1 MERRIKF
8 IYGLTICAIVAYTL
22 VQGYWLYS
30 RYQLSL
36 DEYKS
41 ELYDTIIA
49 CFEEDIAVRKA
60 LPSSPRL
67 YGNRFRKAHNQKDD
81 DKTEAWTC
89 EIIAFDT
96 LHHSLVIPKDVD
108 APTYLLEFIANHGD
122 TQQSEMPD
130 GMERFEFTCENK
142 EGVGTDLLLEA
153 LDRFIVDLQ
162 HPFQKERLDSILR
175 SRDRHDD
182 LATVHTNRWLH
193 LATLHACVVSLRHL
207 RGAGGCGDNG
217 HQYFASHPSYG
228 LYITN
233 ADIAIVHPYLLS
245 VLSDT
250 DYPKATAH

>member
-1 MERRIKF
+1 MYFCSMERRIKF

-122 TQQSEMPD
+122 TQH
-130 GMERFEFTCENK
+130 
-142 EGVGTDLLLEA
+142 LLLET

-175 SRDRHDD
+175 SRDIAAQSIITTKTD
-182 LATVHTNRWLH
+182 TMIWQPSMQTKGSIWQPVMQ
-193 LATLHACVVSLRHL
+193 VSYPYDIFEGQGKGTSRPLGR
-207 RGAGGCGDNG
+207 N
-217 HQYFASHPSYG
+217 SY
-228 LYITN
+228 TR
-233 ADIAIVHPYLLS
+233 
-245 VLSDT
+245 
-250 DYPKATAH
+250 

>member
-1 MERRIKF
+1 MYFCSMERRIKF

-142 EGVGTDLLLEA
+142 EGAGTDLLLEA
-153 LDRFIVDLQ
+153 LDRF
-162 HPFQKERLDSILR
+162 
-175 SRDRHDD
+175 RHDD